1 VKLTAPL
8 VVAGW
13 GGAIGLLTALLAGM
27 GGSAVVVGIFGGA
40 VAITEVMAVS
50 VLMSRRRRPARPP
63 GLDPPTAGAFMVAA
77 AAFLALIGLAFGFWT
92 ALLAIP
98 LLVGAVIYEA
108 YVYRKRGHLQARR

>member
-1 VKLTAPL
+1 MSAPL

-50 VLMSRRRRPARPP
+50 VLISRRRRRTPPP
-63 GLDPPTAGAFMVAA
+63 GLDPPAAGAIMIAA
-77 AAFLALIGLAFGFWT
+77 AALLAWIGLAFGFWT

-98 LLVGAVIYEA
+98 LLIGAVIYEA
-108 YVYRKRGHLQARR
+108 YVYRKRGRLSARR